1 MELTDDDAAQR
12 IAELYAT
19 YAPAIL
25 RYLER
30 LTGQRETAE
39 DLAQETFLKAWRSWG
54 QRTAQDTAG
63 TRAWLFRIAKT
74 TAYDEFRRQR
84 RRPTM
89 PLTDLHVATLP
100 APGGLLFEE
109 AEALGEVLRG
119 LSDDHRTALLLQGYA
134 GYPLAQIA
142 ARLGWK
148 EGTVKSR
155 LHRARAQAQQHFAA
169 HNF

>member
-1 MELTDDDAAQR
+1 MESTDDRATQE
-12 IAELYAT
+12 IAELYA
-19 YAPAIL
+19 AHGPAIL

-30 LTGQRETAE
+30 LTGQHETAE
-39 DLAQETFLKAWRSWG
+39 DLAQETFLKAWRAWG
-54 QRTAQDTAG
+54 QRTTQDAVG
-63 TRAWLFRIAKT
+63 TRAWLFRIATT

-84 RRPTM
+84 RRPTT
-89 PLTDLHVATLP
+89 PLTELHVATLA
-100 APGGLLFEE
+100 APGGLPFEE
-109 AEALGEVLRG
+109 AEMLGEVLRE
-119 LSDDHRTALLLQGYA
+119 LSDEHRTALLLQGYA

-169 HNF
+169 YSR